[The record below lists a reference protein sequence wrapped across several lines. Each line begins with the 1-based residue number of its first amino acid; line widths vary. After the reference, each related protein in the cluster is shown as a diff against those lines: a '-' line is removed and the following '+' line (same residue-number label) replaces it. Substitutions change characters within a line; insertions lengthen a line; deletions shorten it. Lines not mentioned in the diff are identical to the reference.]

1 MGDLRNR
8 IRKMEEA
15 ERIRRMQEHLC
26 PPTPERPLPRCLC
39 GLTWLETKMVS
50 HQDGPVFLPPMF
62 PAPPLKKSG
71 LAALCAICTP

>member
-1 MGDLRNR
+1 MGDLGNR

-26 PPTPERPLPRCLC
+26 PPTPEPPLPRCLC

-50 HQDGPVFLPPMF
+50 HQDERWSSTLYFCPQRF
-62 PAPPLKKSG
+62 PASP
-71 LAALCAICTP
+71 